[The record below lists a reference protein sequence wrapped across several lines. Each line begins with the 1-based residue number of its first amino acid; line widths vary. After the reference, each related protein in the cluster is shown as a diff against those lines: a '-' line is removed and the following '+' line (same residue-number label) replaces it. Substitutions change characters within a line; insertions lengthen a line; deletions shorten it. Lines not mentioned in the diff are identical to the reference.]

1 MTSIRFRGIA
11 SLAAVALIA
20 AACGGDDDS
29 GTTADDPAEITVEE
43 ESAEAATD
51 TETTDTEPAGTTETE
66 TTDTEPAGTETTTA
80 PEATGDPV
88 TDELAA
94 IVAQFSSP
102 PESIPVT
109 EPVGA
114 DVPTGKTMYFITCGV
129 EICELYTPILQAAVD
144 ILEWNL
150 EVISTDGSP
159 ESVANA
165 WDQVVNDQPDAVM
178 YTGTPRS
185 QVEQQMTAAAAN
197 GTSIVG
203 CCVVDAE
210 DDVLDAVIVKENE
223 VGTQG
228 AITAAW
234 LLTDAAANGNPT
246 PGTLYIDLPDFPILT
261 QVGVEFRKSMTEYCP
276 DCAQEELVMGLA
288 DLGSLADQVTSA
300 LRANPEIKY
309 VVPSTDSIA
318 IGLPAVIASAGLDD
332 VEVFGNGPSLATLQ
346 EIESGERKGT
356 MAFAAWENIF
366 AMVDAVVRIE
376 AGVPALDSYPPVNY
390 ILTADNIE
398 STSELSRIIP
408 DVEAQFAAL
417 WGKG

>member
-1 MTSIRFRGIA
+1 MRRIA
-11 SLAAVALIA
+11 LVLVAFAFVFAV
-20 AACGGDDDS
+20 AACGS
-29 GTTADDPAEITVEE
+29 EE
-43 ESAEAATD
+43 EASPEPETTEGTITTETD
-51 TETTDTEPAGTTETE
+51 TTETETTETETTETEATETE
-66 TTDTEPAGTETTTA
+66 TTDTETTSA

-129 EICELYTPILQAAVD
+129 EICELYTPILQAAAD

-165 WDQVVNDQPDAVM
+165 WDQVVNDQPDSVM

-210 DDVLDAVIVKENE
+210 DDVLDAVIVQQDQ
-223 VGTQG
+223 VGDIG

-234 LLTDAAANGNPT
+234 VLTDAAAGGNPT

-261 QVGVEFRKSMTEYCP
+261 QVGVEFRAAMSEYCP
-276 DCAQEELVMGLA
+276 ECTQEELVMGLA
-288 DLGSLADQVTSA
+288 DLGSLGDQVVSA

-332 VEVFGNGPSLATLQ
+332 VQVFGNGPSLATLQ

-366 AMVDAVVRIE
+366 SMVDAVVRIE
-376 AGVPALDSYPPVNY
+376 AGVPAVGPYPPVNY
-390 ILTADNIE
+390 ILTAENIE

-408 DVEAQFAAL
+408 DVEAQFAAV